1 MKLISDTVIKHRKA
15 VLILFILLAA
25 AGMLFS
31 TAVNVNYKIS
41 DYLPDGAQS
50 TTAIRIM
57 REEFGGELPNTR
69 VYLSDITVN
78 EALELKDRIAAV
90 EGVLSVSWL
99 DDVVGRG
106 TLLTTPIEFLDQSVL
121 RQYYKDGDALI
132 QVTIENGAEKDTVLR
147 IRALIKEAHPAESAV
162 AGDAVNT
169 AASQEMS
176 VSESGNALIILLP
189 VIILILR
196 LTTESWIEPL
206 LFLVSIGVAVFLNM
220 GTNAFFEKTSYITQ
234 AISPVLQLA
243 VSLDYAIFLLHSF
256 REFRMENEPA
266 AAMKLAMKK
275 ALSAIAAS
283 AATTVFGF
291 LALLFMRFDI
301 GPDLGLTLVKGIL
314 LSFIS
319 VMVFLPALT
328 LTTHKWIDK
337 TRHRRLIPDFKRSGR
352 LLTKISMPCLILAAL
367 IAVPCFLAQSKVDFA
382 YGIGG
387 ITEATRAGK
396 DAALIERHFG
406 RENSL
411 VLLVPVGD
419 TGLESQLCKALKDVP
434 NVTGVVSYV
443 TSVGSGIPSGYLESE
458 ITEQFYSGN
467 FARIILY
474 TDMDEESPEAF
485 ETVRLISDTAG
496 AYYNEHYL
504 AGQSPVL
511 YDMKNIVTSDNKTVS
526 LFAVI
531 GIFLVILVTYRSLG
545 IPLLLLFTIETAIW
559 LNLSFVYFS
568 NQTFNFIGYLV
579 ISTVQLGSTVDYAI
593 LLSDRYL
600 GNRKTMTKK
609 EAIRKAVGENITAIL
624 TSAVILA
631 MAGFALYL
639 TSTNRII
646 SELGTLLGRGTL
658 LSMLMVVC
666 VLPALLVLFDRAIEK
681 TTLKNGL
688 LRRRQAGKSDRNP

>member
-1 MKLISDTVIKHRKA
+1 
-15 VLILFILLAA
+15 
-25 AGMLFS
+25 MLFS

-189 VIILILR
+189 VIILILL

-367 IAVPCFLAQSKVDFA
+367 IAVLVFSLSQRSISHTASEHNRSDPSRKGRRFNRTAFRQ
-382 YGIGG
+382 
-387 ITEATRAGK
+387 GK
-396 DAALIERHFG
+396 LTGAACSR
-406 RENSL
+406 
-411 VLLVPVGD
+411 
-419 TGLESQLCKALKDVP
+419 
-434 NVTGVVSYV
+434 
-443 TSVGSGIPSGYLESE
+443 
-458 ITEQFYSGN
+458 
-467 FARIILY
+467 
-474 TDMDEESPEAF
+474 
-485 ETVRLISDTAG
+485 
-496 AYYNEHYL
+496 
-504 AGQSPVL
+504 
-511 YDMKNIVTSDNKTVS
+511 
-526 LFAVI
+526 
-531 GIFLVILVTYRSLG
+531 
-545 IPLLLLFTIETAIW
+545 W
-559 LNLSFVYFS
+559 
-568 NQTFNFIGYLV
+568 
-579 ISTVQLGSTVDYAI
+579 
-593 LLSDRYL
+593 
-600 GNRKTMTKK
+600 
-609 EAIRKAVGENITAIL
+609 
-624 TSAVILA
+624 
-631 MAGFALYL
+631 
-639 TSTNRII
+639 
-646 SELGTLLGRGTL
+646 
-658 LSMLMVVC
+658 
-666 VLPALLVLFDRAIEK
+666 
-681 TTLKNGL
+681 
-688 LRRRQAGKSDRNP
+688 